1 MNKAT
6 KLLRNSEYN
15 ITRVAYMCG
24 YDSASYFT
32 CVFKKHFKTTPSE
45 FLAFYLPLVIN
56 MLIEISDNAV

>member
-1 MNKAT
+1 
-6 KLLRNSEYN
+6 SEYN

-45 FLAFYLPLVIN
+45 FLAFLSSSRHQYVN
-56 MLIEISDNAV
+56 